1 MAAKQT
7 TLRLHQDI
15 KKEFDRLSQVKEHGV
30 RKYSIE
36 YILNEIAHKFYK
48 APKTIENI
56 VFNRTETLK
65 AAAVPNLFD
74 SNQ

>member
-1 MAAKQT
+1 MAAKPT

-15 KKEFDRLSQVKEHGV
+15 KKEFDKLSQVTEHGV

-36 YILNEIAHKFYK
+36 YILNEIAHKYYK

-56 VFNRTETLK
+56 VFNRTETIK
-65 AAAVPNLFD
+65 SAATPNLFE
-74 SNQ
+74 QHQ